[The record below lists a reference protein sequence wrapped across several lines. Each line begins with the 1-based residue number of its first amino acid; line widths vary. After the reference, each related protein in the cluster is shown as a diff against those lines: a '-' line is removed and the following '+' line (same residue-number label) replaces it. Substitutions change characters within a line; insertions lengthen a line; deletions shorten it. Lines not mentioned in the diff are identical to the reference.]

1 MKSTRIR
8 GRSRPAT
15 AGVLGLLVVLL
26 GAPAA
31 AQPTWRPGFAPDPIG
46 QSRALSERPLQTAP
60 APPPPAER
68 LVPERRV
75 FVPGMAHEVVVP
87 PHYERRITDQ
97 QYQAPP
103 LIGLGARGEIVHI
116 PGGERPPADV
126 RQSP

>member
-1 MKSTRIR
+1 MVVLALSV
-8 GRSRPAT
+8 A
-15 AGVLGLLVVLL
+15 LGLTA
-26 GAPAA
+26 APPAS
-31 AQPTWRPGFAPDPIG
+31 AQAIPRPGFAPDPIG

-103 LIGLGARGEIVHI
+103 LLGLGARGEIIHI